1 MNKEHFK
8 NEKKYIA
15 ELNLAKQLLAMEAIT
30 QEDFE
35 IIKQS
40 LIKAYRPVVDSL
52 REAESTADA
61 ED

>member
-15 ELNLAKQLLAMEAIT
+15 ELNLAKQLIAMEAIT

-52 REAESTADA
+52 REAETTADA
-61 ED
+61 EE

>member
-8 NEKKYIA
+8 DEKKYIA
-15 ELNLAKQLLAMEAIT
+15 ELNLCIQLLAMEAIT

-35 IIKQS
+35 IIKPS

-52 REAESTADA
+52 READSTADV
-61 ED
+61 EE

>member
-8 NEKKYIA
+8 DEKKYIA
-15 ELNLAKQLLAMEAIT
+15 ELNLCKQLLAMEAIT

-52 REAESTADA
+52 REAETTADA
-61 ED
+61 EE

>member
-1 MNKEHFK
+1 MNKEQFK
-8 NEKKYIA
+8 NELSYAA
-15 ELNLAKQLLAMEAIT
+15 ELKIAKQLLAMEAIT

-52 REAESTADA
+52 SEAESTADA
-61 ED
+61 EE